1 MAVPAGARKSS
12 AGVIVEADWRMM
24 MPIGPPEPPGPP
36 IPSPSP
42 SPRGVQ
48 PLRAGPAGRSM

>member
-36 IPSPSP
+36 IMCII
-42 SPRGVQ
+42 Q
-48 PLRAGPAGRSM
+48 AKSMTEMSTVT